1 VDIDRAKRYREKLNL
16 IIERVADIEDW
27 LPSDVLDFSSDKR
40 NRLAIY
46 KAFQELIEASFDVAA
61 MVCKDLKIV
70 PKDDYTNLETLQ
82 NIRIIDEWLK
92 NALAESD
99 GLRNRLVHRY
109 NSLDDTLA
117 YESIQTLLPEFKHF
131 EEVIDKWLKEML

>member
-27 LPSDVLDFSSDKR
+27 LPSDVSDFSSDKR

-61 MVCKDLKIV
+61 MVCKDVRIV

-82 NIRIIDEWLK
+82 NIGIIDERL
-92 NALAESD
+92 NNTLSESN

-117 YESIQTLLPEFKHF
+117 FESIQALLPDFKHL
-131 EEVIDKWLKEML
+131 EEVIDKWLKEKL

>member
-1 VDIDRAKRYREKLNL
+1 MDIDRAKRYREKLNL

-27 LPSDVLDFSSDKR
+27 LPSDVSDFSSDKR

-82 NIRIIDEWLK
+82 NIRIIDERLN
-92 NALAESD
+92 NALAESN

-117 YESIQTLLPEFKHF
+117 YESIQTLLLDFKRF
-131 EEVIDKWLKEML
+131 EEVIDKWLKEKL

>member
-27 LPSDVLDFSSDKR
+27 LPSDVSDFSSDKR

-61 MVCKDLKIV
+61 MVCKNLKIV

-82 NIRIIDEWLK
+82 NIRIIDERLN
-92 NALAESD
+92 NALAESN

-109 NSLDDTLA
+109 NSLDDTIA
-117 YESIQTLLPEFKHF
+117 YESIQTLLPDFKHF
-131 EEVIDKWLKEML
+131 EEVIDKWLKEKL

>member
-1 VDIDRAKRYREKLNL
+1 MDIDRAKRYREKLNL

-27 LPSDVLDFSSDKR
+27 LPSDVSDFSSDKR

-61 MVCKDLKIV
+61 MVCKNLKIV

-82 NIRIIDEWLK
+82 NIRIIDERLN
-92 NALAESD
+92 NALAESN

-109 NSLDDTLA
+109 NSLDDTIA
-117 YESIQTLLPEFKHF
+117 YESIQTLLPDFKHF
-131 EEVIDKWLKEML
+131 EEVIDKWLKEKL

>member
-16 IIERVADIEDW
+16 IIERAADIEDW
-27 LPSDVLDFSSDKR
+27 LPSDVSDFSSDKR

-82 NIRIIDEWLK
+82 NIRIIDEHLN
-92 NALAESD
+92 NALAESN

-117 YESIQTLLPEFKHF
+117 YESIQTLLPDFKHF
-131 EEVIDKWLKEML
+131 EEVIDKWLKEKL